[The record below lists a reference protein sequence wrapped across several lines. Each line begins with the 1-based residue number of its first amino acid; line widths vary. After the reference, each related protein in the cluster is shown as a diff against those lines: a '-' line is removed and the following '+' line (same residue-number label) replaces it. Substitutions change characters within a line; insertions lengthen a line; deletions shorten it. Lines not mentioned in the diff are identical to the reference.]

1 MSLPLQ
7 LTKEFPALRVVL
19 DQGTETGTSAITTAC
34 TLTGTPFPTTGTCS
48 ETYTTRTGSVVSTS
62 TTTYTIP
69 NTSTDILDGLV
80 VETIYT
86 ATLTVFEEDVTTASS
101 GPSSSLS
108 TINTGSTTAASEKSV
123 SRTDGSSTVTSTGV
137 GAEYTQGSSTS
148 SHNAA
153 MITGAAPSW
162 MLLAGAIAGVAVGA

>member
-1 MSLPLQ
+1 M
-7 LTKEFPALRVVL
+7 
-19 DQGTETGTSAITTAC
+19 
-34 TLTGTPFPTTGTCS
+34 
-48 ETYTTRTGSVVSTS
+48 VSTS

-101 GPSSSLS
+101 GPSSSLSS